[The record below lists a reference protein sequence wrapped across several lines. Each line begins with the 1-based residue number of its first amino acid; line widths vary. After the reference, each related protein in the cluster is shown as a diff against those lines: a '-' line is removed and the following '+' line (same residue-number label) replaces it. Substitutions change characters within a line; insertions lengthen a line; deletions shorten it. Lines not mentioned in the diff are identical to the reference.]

1 MKNAHWYIAGAAL
14 LTYLIMGT
22 NKAFGKVTTNNVFR
36 GCDPKGCGDFGA
48 SRGSRKHIGLDI
60 KAVPGEVIFSPIS
73 GKVTRFPFPYGT
85 DLSFTGIE
93 IVNDQFLVKIF
104 YMKANVLANSNVK
117 QGQVIGNAQ
126 DIAKKHGGGMI
137 NHIHLEVYDNTGKLI
152 DPEILF

>member
-1 MKNAHWYIAGAAL
+1 MKNAKWYIAGAAL

-22 NKAFGKVTTNNVFR
+22 NKAFAKVTTNNIFR

-137 NHIHLEVYDNTGKLI
+137 NHIHVEVYDKQGRLI